1 MDEMNPSSLL
11 SQSTP
16 QLPGGLCGLGT
27 PALGVSALG
36 ASAGPGVSEM
46 ELQKLLI
53 DERMRCENHK
63 MNYQTLKAEHTRLQE
78 ELSRAQ
84 AEVRE
89 LQGERTARQEKLQLQ
104 LAELRGEL
112 LDKTRALEESRLQ
125 VMTPQRLDLLRA
137 QLHQEM
143 EAPVRERFNKLEEE
157 AERYRSEYNKLRY
170 TYTLLKAQA
179 EHQQQESARTLE
191 ERNMHFEAQ
200 LSHLEREKD
209 DLVAQHRGSDPS
221 RDGRRVEVLLREKAQ
236 LHLRL
241 KSMEAEVAELRAQ
254 RDNSG
259 QQADNVQ
266 RIQVRQLA
274 ESQAALKSL
283 EAERQSVRSQL
294 ERVESEMRLAYEQNS
309 TLTGRLHKAEREV
322 SSLTDQVEGLKHS
335 HKLDLNNVRL
345 ECARSKGEL
354 ERERNALQGQMDA
367 LQTDVEVL
375 RACGERQKEV
385 LVEKEREMV
394 RRVQAAREDEL
405 HKMAILHEEK
415 LEVENRLSEL
425 EQQRALQDTAGH
437 AHREEWEERL
447 RGAQLGEESAR
458 KELQNLRTKLL
469 QQTAHLE
476 ELERRKEELGDLRRQ
491 NQELGVRMGTLV
503 HTEGGLQASNQR
515 LKDAQDI
522 LREELRAARAQAER
536 SQHDAERVLE
546 ERQVQWLEEKHGL
559 QAEQDLLQH
568 KYGQAKERLHRAAG
582 AQKKRK
588 AQTENKEKRLH
599 NKIHQLEARIAE
611 LELESSTAKRRPS
624 HSEEQT
630 NLNRRLKE
638 LQRRHSEFR
647 HLLLGHQAP
656 TGTGPAFLPSSLF
669 PPPPSAQ
676 VTEEHHLREVSQL
689 YRRLEELESVQLHQM
704 EELGATAQRDQAV
717 SGQC

>member
-1 MDEMNPSSLL
+1 MNPSSLL

-200 LSHLEREKD
+200 VGREKD

-447 RGAQLGEESAR
+447 RGAQLGEESAP
-458 KELQNLRTKLL
+458 N
-469 QQTAHLE
+469 
-476 ELERRKEELGDLRRQ
+476 DLTNAIRVLWSTVLTVLSRPLPPVPQQ

-647 HLLLGHQAP
+647 HLLLGHQCLLNALDVP
-656 TGTGPAFLPSSLF
+656 GCLP
-669 PPPPSAQ
+669 Q
-676 VTEEHHLREVSQL
+676 EEHHLREVSQL
-689 YRRLEELESVQLHQM
+689 YGRLEELESVQLHQL
-704 EELGATAQRDQAV
+704 EELGAPAQRDQAV